1 MFGGSNS
8 DPQVPLTTGSW
19 GTIPSSKPPV
29 PASSGFGTSVPVSS
43 AFGGSTFC
51 PPRNYPQAP
60 LFGNL
65 PTEPFPSA
73 GTFFTPSMRFPALSV
88 YQPPGLDNFTY
99 SGETDVGT
107 FLRKFRDLAARH
119 NWTKENAMLNI
130 QYHLVDAA
138 LCSYN
143 AWVQSQAF
151 SQGKDIDL
159 AILDWNLFVRD
170 IKEAFGASTPYAE
183 LVRQA
188 RSLRYEQSDGALDY
202 YFKMLE
208 LLGKMKVQNDKEIVM
223 YLLMGLP
230 HELVKA
236 ITLSN
241 INKPVQIRQYLVRYE
256 QLNSLVAQ
264 PEQSAEIELASDVQ
278 TPVTK
283 NPEEEVVQE
292 SIPNVQS
299 WDHSDED
306 PNSCYPEQFSSPDD
320 PPEGGAGSYDYGDE
334 EYATEQNQ
342 GQQLTP
348 AEGQWHSNEYYDDD
362 VDQYH

>member
-1 MFGGSNS
+1 
-8 DPQVPLTTGSW
+8 
-19 GTIPSSKPPV
+19 
-29 PASSGFGTSVPVSS
+29 
-43 AFGGSTFC
+43 
-51 PPRNYPQAP
+51 
-60 LFGNL
+60 
-65 PTEPFPSA
+65 
-73 GTFFTPSMRFPALSV
+73 MRFPALSV

-99 SGETDVGT
+99 SGETDVWT

-138 LCSYN
+138 LSFYN

-151 SQGKDIDL
+151 SQGKEIDVV
-159 AILDWNLFVRD
+159 ILDWDLFLTD
-170 IKEAFGASTPYAE
+170 IRNAFGESTPYAE

-223 YLLMGLP
+223 FLLMGLP

-256 QLNSLVAQ
+256 QLD
-264 PEQSAEIELASDVQ
+264 SDVQ
-278 TPVTK
+278 TPVTE
-283 NPEEEVVQE
+283 NPKEEVVQE

-306 PNSCYPEQFSSPDD
+306 SNSRYPEQFSSPDD
-320 PPEGGAGSYDYGDE
+320 PPEGGAGSYDYGDV

-348 AEGQWHSNEYYDDD
+348 AESQWHSNEYYDDD

>member
-8 DPQVPLTTGSW
+8 DPKVPLTTGSW
-19 GTIPSSKPPV
+19 GTIPSSAPPV
-29 PASSGFGTSVPVSS
+29 PASSGFGAFGTFVPVSS

-51 PPRNYPQAP
+51 PPSNFTQAP

-65 PTEPFPSA
+65 TTEPFPST
-73 GTFFTPSMRFPALSV
+73 GTFFTTGMRFPAISV

-119 NWTKENAMLNI
+119 NWTKDNAMLNI

-138 LCSYN
+138 LCFYN

-151 SQGKDIDL
+151 SQGKDIDVV
-159 AILDWNLFVRD
+159 ILDWNLFVRD
-170 IKEAFGASTPYAE
+170 IRDAFGESTPYAE

-188 RSLRYEQSDGALDY
+188 RLLRYEQSDSALDY

-208 LLGKMKVQNDKEIVM
+208 LLGKMKVQNDQEIVM

-241 INKPVQIRQYLVRYE
+241 INQPAQIRQYLVRYE
-256 QLNSLVAQ
+256 QLDSLLAQ
-264 PEQSAEIELASDVQ
+264 TEQSDEVELTSDIQ
-278 TPVTK
+278 TPVTE
-283 NPEEEVVQE
+283 NPTEEAVQE
-292 SIPNVQS
+292 SSPNVQG

-306 PNSCYPEQFSSPDD
+306 PNSYLPERFNSSVD
-320 PPEGGAGSYDYGDE
+320 PPEAGAGSYEYGQE
-334 EYATEQNQ
+334 VYTLMNI
-342 GQQLTP
+342 TTMM
-348 AEGQWHSNEYYDDD
+348 
-362 VDQYH
+362 